1 MTKLS
6 WRLAI
11 TDLDEWERT
20 KEYYHCTKVECFFT
34 LKDVWEYL
42 GFKLKK
48 ERNGYAGIKGN
59 TNYCL
64 TRM

>member
-1 MTKLS
+1 MTRLS
-6 WRLAI
+6 WHLEM
-11 TDLDEWERT
+11 TDLSEYERT
-20 KEYYHCTKVECFFT
+20 KEYFHCTKVENFFT
-34 LKDVWEYL
+34 LADVWEYL
-42 GFKLKK
+42 GFKLKN